1 MSADNSS
8 TTLATISDLPST
20 VQENILTQME
30 FFGHFARL
38 SQYQSA
44 KDNATAVPRQAR
56 TTLNTKIKEAEEK
69 VKTLTKQQD
78 IKKARNEWV
87 SLLGEKKTLNDQ
99 VKELGEPF
107 KAPMTNKVNAMK
119 SCLVDMLTQV
129 QDISGQPIEALEGIP
144 EARLTKMEAI
154 EAAKK
159 TTRRELTS
167 III

>member
-1 MSADNSS
+1 MSTSDAS

-38 SQYQSA
+38 SQIQSA

-56 TTLNTKIKEAEEK
+56 TTLNGKIKDAEKK

-87 SLLGEKKTLNDQ
+87 GLLGEKEALNESVKTLS
-99 VKELGEPF
+99 EPF
-107 KAPMTNKVNAMK
+107 KVPMTNKVNAMK

-144 EARLTKMEAI
+144 EGRQSKMDAI
-154 EAAKK
+154 AAAK
-159 TTRRELTS
+159 TATRRQITS